1 MASIDRSDRV
11 ALRPSMKSNR
21 GSILLMTLCLVTAL
35 ALTVYAV
42 YALANATYRMSQ
54 RNEYRARAKAVANSE
69 LEYIFFQL
77 ESTMMSGTAA
87 QDVPTAPALSSICDI
102 PTASYLTA
110 NPAQAFTPSTTRD
123 PFAVPF
129 QNTPEHWKVRR
140 SIAYNSIS
148 THGTTSIYNYF
159 TVKVEVISG
168 PGSPFDI
175 DVRYGR
181 NMNSSLTSI
190 FQYNI
195 FSEGNLEFAPSGTTQ
210 IDGDIAS
217 NGTISM
223 GPRSGGTLNINAY
236 VYYLNAAP
244 TELNDGFG
252 IDTSRIV
259 DSGTS
264 PITLNTSGL
273 HWGTSEAAQVQQVD
287 QPKNLIGGLNAAEL
301 ALQYGTGPSPT
312 NLFGAVSTDSSST
325 DGYNDVQLNA
335 AENRVYRSVIAPP
348 PKAVYDALQQGS
360 NGTASSEYPDAT
372 LTATTP
378 DDPGIAALRAYNRA
392 GLILTVNGDGS
403 WAITAPGTTLPVA
416 TSVTP
421 GNFANVV
428 TTSATMFD
436 LREQKSVAIADIDV
450 GNLTQAITNSV
461 SSLPSG
467 KFNGVLYVYLAKSS
481 ATFPAAV
488 RLSNASATPGYQNVG
503 STDPNV
509 QAGFTMA
516 TNGGLYVKGDYNTQT
531 TAGLLTDP
539 ATGVMNTDA
548 QAVVNPAVLM
558 ADAITILSNNWRDS
572 NVVDSQGHPITDPV
586 ATAGVRLVNPPDS
599 GQVTHATIASGLL
612 TGNTAQDS
620 SGATIYSG
628 GGENLV
634 RFLEDWNYNEN
645 GDTVNF
651 YGSFGCLFQSSV
663 FNSPFQPGW
672 PSFIYN
678 NPGRR
683 FYSFNSSLKGA
694 PPPASPNITA
704 YNRGT
709 VFTW

>member
-1 MASIDRSDRV
+1 MASIDRSDRNP
-11 ALRPSMKSNR
+11 LRPSMKSNR

-35 ALTVYAV
+35 ATVVYAV
-42 YALANATYRMSQ
+42 YALANTTYRMSQ

-87 QDVPTAPALSSICDI
+87 KDVPAAPALSSICDV
-102 PTASYLTA
+102 PTVSYLLS

-123 PFAVPF
+123 PFAIPF
-129 QNTPEHWKVRR
+129 QNTLEHWKVRR
-140 SIAYNSIS
+140 SIAYNNL
-148 THGTTSIYNYF
+148 TTTGTTSIYNYF

-168 PGSPFDI
+168 PGCPFNI
-175 DVRYGR
+175 DLRLGR

-195 FSEGNLEFAPSGTTQ
+195 FSEGSLEFAPSGTTQ

-236 VYYLNAAP
+236 VYYLNP
-244 TELNDGFG
+244 VSTDLNDGHG
-252 IDTSRIV
+252 IDTSSIV
-259 DSGTS
+259 DSGTN
-264 PITLNTSGL
+264 PITLNTAGL
-273 HWGTSEAAQVQQVD
+273 NWGTGEAAQVQQID
-287 QPKNLIGGLNAAEL
+287 QPKNLIGGLNAAGL
-301 ALQYGTGPSPT
+301 ALQYGTGASAT
-312 NLFGAVSTDSSST
+312 NLFGAVTADSSSA

-348 PKAVYDALQQGS
+348 PSAVYQALQQESNGS
-360 NGTASSEYPDAT
+360 NSSEYPDAT
-372 LTATTP
+372 LTEQTP

-403 WAITAPGTTLPVA
+403 WAISTGGSSPQTLA
-416 TSVTP
+416 TSTSN

-428 TTSATMFD
+428 NTQATMYD
-436 LREQKSVAIADIDV
+436 LREQKTVAITDIDV
-450 GNLTQAITNSV
+450 GQLNQAITNSAP
-461 SSLPSG
+461 SLPNG
-467 KFNGVLYVYLAKSS
+467 TFNGVMYVYLADSSS
-481 ATFPAAV
+481 ANPAAV
-488 RLSNASATPGYQNVG
+488 RISNATATPGYANL
-503 STDPNV
+503 T
-509 QAGFTMA
+509 GFTMA

-531 TAGLLTDP
+531 SQGLLTDP
-539 ATGVMNTDA
+539 TTGVMNTAA

-558 ADAITILSNNWRDS
+558 ADAITILSNNWSDS
-572 NVVDSQGHPITDPV
+572 NLLVNGHVDPNAAD
-586 ATAGVRLVNPPDS
+586 TAGVRLVDPPNS

-620 SGATIYSG
+620 SGGTIYSG

-634 RFLEDWNYNEN
+634 RFLEDWNINYN

-651 YGSFGCLFQSSV
+651 YGSFGCLFQSAV

-672 PSFIYN
+672 PSCIYN

-694 PPPASPNITA
+694 PPPASPNITS